1 MSGTPRVPPGRGE
14 AGDVP
19 PAGRPA
25 RFGGF
30 RALGGGAVVI
40 VVALLIL
47 RPIVDSRDCPNHG
60 GNGNASSFGDERL
73 DLVFVLLLLGW
84 LAAVVVEQALPV
96 AWRHRRPV
104 EITLRAAAAV
114 LLGLAASCCL
124 AVEVLVTCH

>member
-1 MSGTPRVPPGRGE
+1 MG
-14 AGDVP
+14 GDER
-19 PAGRPA
+19 RPA
-25 RFGGF
+25 RLGGF
-30 RALGGGAVVI
+30 RALIGGAAGI

-47 RPIVDSRDCPNHG
+47 RPIVDRRDCPNYG

-84 LAAVVVEQALPV
+84 LAAVAVEQALPV
-96 AWRHRRPV
+96 AWRHRHPV

-114 LLGLAASCCL
+114 LLALTASCCL